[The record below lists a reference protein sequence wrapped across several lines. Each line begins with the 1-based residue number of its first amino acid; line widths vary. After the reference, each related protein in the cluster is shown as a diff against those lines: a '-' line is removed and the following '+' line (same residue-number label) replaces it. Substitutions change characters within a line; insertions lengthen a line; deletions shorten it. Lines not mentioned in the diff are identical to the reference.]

1 MARIKIEELPVME
14 EMKNEELK
22 GIFGGLLVP
31 SVQKGFGGFGQGGM
45 EAVEGGLRFSRVV
58 APEDSDIDIPFS
70 GFSQNGPQS
79 YTF

>member
-31 SVQKGFGGFGQGGM
+31 AVQKGFG
-45 EAVEGGLRFSRVV
+45 GGLRFSRVV

-79 YTF
+79 NTY

>member
-1 MARIKIEELPVME
+1 MADTQARNETDVQQIQELSKRE
-14 EMKNEELK
+14 
-22 GIFGGLLVP
+22 
-31 SVQKGFGGFGQGGM
+31 M

-79 YTF
+79 YTY